1 MSKTYKQVVDTFR
14 QACNAHLAIK
24 AFDEGSIDYLDASS
38 QNVKYPYIFLRPVAS
53 PGINLNDNGISGTRS
68 LTFELY
74 SLDVPWLKDAS
85 PLKIKSDTE
94 QYIYDLISWF
104 NLGSAQQ
111 TEWITLQG
119 ILPVDEAFND
129 RAYGWVGTIT
139 YNDSYVLNYC
149 AFPSLV
155 QNG

>member
-1 MSKTYKQVVDTFR
+1 MKTYKEVVETFEA
-14 QACNAHLAIK
+14 ACTAHLAIK
-24 AFDEGSIDYLDASS
+24 AFAEGSLDYLDASS
-38 QNVKYPYIFLRPVAS
+38 QNIRYPYIFLRPVAS
-53 PGINLNDNGISGTRS
+53 PGINLDANGVSGTRS

-74 SLDVPWLKDAS
+74 SLDIPKLSDAS

-94 QYIYDLISWF
+94 QYIYDLISYF

-129 RAYGWVGTIT
+129 RAYGWVATIT
-139 YNDSYVLNYC
+139 YNDTYILDYC
-149 AFPSLV
+149 SFPSLA